1 MSAKKTKTKTPKG
14 SIRLVLSYMRP
25 YFPLILLALL
35 FSVIQ
40 IAATL
45 LAPVVIGK
53 AVDYIIGENNVDF
66 EKILHYSFILM
77 GLIALVMV
85 FQWLGSLCT
94 NKAAMN
100 TVRDL
105 RCAAFNKLNRV
116 PLSYIDNRSHGDMLS
131 RVVNDTDLIS
141 DGLIQGF
148 TQLFS
153 GIVTVAGTIV
163 FMLRLNLSVT
173 LVVVLITPV
182 SICVAYLIARATHNM
197 FKLQQT
203 KRGELSGLS
212 EEALSGVKEI
222 KAFGREKISEAEF
235 DGVNED
241 LRKVGV
247 KAMFYSA
254 LTNPGTRFVN
264 AIVYAAVAVVGALMV
279 IKSGNVGFTVGI
291 LSAFLAYANQYTKPF
306 NEITGVVTE
315 LQTASAAAGRVKEL
329 LDETEEPS
337 DDGLPALSYC
347 DGSIEIEH
355 VNFAYVPDRPLIQ
368 DLNLSVL
375 PGRRVAIVGPTGCG
389 KTTLINLLMR
399 FYDPQSGRI
408 LLSDTPVTEITR
420 NSLRGSYGM
429 VLQDSWI
436 FRGTVAENIAYG
448 KPNATR
454 EEIEDAA
461 KRAHI
466 HSFIQKLKN
475 GYDTV
480 IDDEGSSISQ
490 GEKQLLCI
498 ARIMLTQPPMLILDE
513 ATSNIDTR
521 TEHKIQ
527 SAFAAMMKG
536 RTSFVIAHRL
546 STIIDADVILVMRDG
561 NVIEQGTHAELIE
574 KGGFYSQLYNS
585 QFVWYDKG
593 VALNPHAY
601 A

>member
-1 MSAKKTKTKTPKG
+1 MKKQKNANSKG
-14 SIRLVLSYMRP
+14 SIKLVLKFMRP
-25 YFPLILLALL
+25 YYPLIALALL

-45 LAPVVIGK
+45 YAPVVIGD
-53 AVDYIIGENNVDF
+53 AVDYIIGAGNVNL
-66 EKILHYSFILM
+66 EQVMRRAYVLM
-77 GLIALVMV
+77 GLIAVVMV
-85 FQWLGSLCT
+85 FQWLASLCT

-116 PLSYIDNRSHGDMLS
+116 PLSVIDTRAHGDLLS

-153 GIVTVAGTIV
+153 GVVTVAGTIV
-163 FMLRLNLSVT
+163 FMVSLNVSVT

-197 FKLQQT
+197 FKTQQS
-203 KRGELSGLS
+203 KRGELSGLT
-212 EEALSGVKEI
+212 EEVLSGIKVV
-222 KAFGREKISEAEF
+222 KAFNREEIARKEF
-235 DGVNED
+235 DEVDEE
-241 LRKVGV
+241 LRKVGT

-279 IKSGNVGFTVGI
+279 IRSTGGAFTVGM
-291 LSAFLAYANQYTKPF
+291 LSCFLSYAHQYTKPF

-329 LDETEEPS
+329 LEEKEEPD
-337 DDGLPALSYC
+337 DDGLPTLEYC
-347 DGSIEIEH
+347 DGQIDIEH
-355 VNFAYVPDRPLIQ
+355 ADFAYVPSRPLIQ

-375 PGRRVAIVGPTGCG
+375 PGKRVAIVGPTGCG

-399 FYDPQSGRI
+399 FYDVQSGRI
-408 LLSDTPVTEITR
+408 LISNTPVTDIKR
-420 NSLRGSYGM
+420 SSLRGAYGM

-448 KPNATR
+448 KPDATR

-466 HSFIQKLKN
+466 HSFIEKLEN
-475 GYDTV
+475 GYDTI

-561 NVIEQGTHAELIE
+561 NVIEQGTHTELLG
-574 KGGFYSQLYNS
+574 KGGFYAELYNS
-585 QFVWYDKG
+585 QFV
-593 VALNPHAY
+593 
-601 A
+601 

>member
-1 MSAKKTKTKTPKG
+1 MRKQNKQRKKG
-14 SIRLVLSYMRP
+14 AIALVLRFMRP
-25 YFPLILLALL
+25 YYPLIVLALL
-35 FSVIQ
+35 CSVVQ

-53 AVDYIIGENNVDF
+53 AVDYIIGKGNVDLD
-66 EKILHYSFILM
+66 KVLRYAYVLM
-77 GLIALVMV
+77 ALIAIVML

-94 NKAAMN
+94 NKAAFH

-116 PLSYIDNRSHGDMLS
+116 PLSFIDNRSHGDLLS

-153 GIVTVAGTIV
+153 GVVTVAGTLGV
-163 FMLRLNLSVT
+163 MLWYCWQLA

-197 FKLQQT
+197 FKLQQK
-203 KRGELSGLS
+203 KRGELSGLA
-212 EEALSGVKEI
+212 EEDLSGAKAV
-222 KAFGREKISEAEF
+222 KAFGREHAAEAQF
-235 DGVNED
+235 DAVNED

-247 KAMFYSA
+247 KAMFYSS

-264 AIVYAAVAVVGALMV
+264 AIVYAAVAVAGALMV
-279 IKSGNVGFTVGI
+279 IRAGNVGFTVGL
-291 LSAFLAYANQYTKPF
+291 LSCFLSYANQYTKPF

-329 LDETEEPS
+329 LEEKEEPS
-337 DDGLPALSYC
+337 DDGLPALQYC
-347 DGSIEIEH
+347 DGSLEIEH
-355 VNFAYVPDRPLIQ
+355 LSFAYDPARPLIQ

-375 PGRRVAIVGPTGCG
+375 PGSRVAIVGPTGCG

-399 FYDPQSGRI
+399 FYDPQQGVIR
-408 LLSDTPVTEITR
+408 LSATPTTEITR
-420 NSLRGSYGM
+420 QSLRAAYGM

-436 FRGTVAENIAYG
+436 FRGTVAQNISYG
-448 KPNATR
+448 KEDATR

-466 HSFIQKLKN
+466 HSSILKLPQ

-480 IDDEGSSISQ
+480 IDDEGSSVSQ

-498 ARIMLTQPPMLILDE
+498 ARILLTQPPMLILDE

-521 TEHKIQ
+521 TEAKIQ

-546 STIIDADVILVMRDG
+546 STIIDADLILVMRDG
-561 NVIEQGTHAELIE
+561 NVIEQGTHSQLLAAN
-574 KGGFYSQLYNS
+574 GFYAQLYNS
-585 QFVWYDKG
+585 QFV
-593 VALNPHAY
+593 
-601 A
+601 

>member
-197 FKLQQT
+197 FKLQQA

-585 QFVWYDKG
+585 QFI
-593 VALNPHAY
+593 
-601 A
+601 

>member
-1 MSAKKTKTKTPKG
+1 MKKQRKQTPPAQKG
-14 SIRLVLSYMRP
+14 AIKLVLRTMRP
-25 YFPLILLALL
+25 YFPLIILALL
-35 FSVIQ
+35 CSVLQ

-45 LAPVVIGK
+45 LAPVIIGK
-53 AVDYIIGENNVDF
+53 AIDYIIGEGNVNF
-66 EKILHYSFILM
+66 PKVLEYAYILM
-77 GLIALVMV
+77 GLIAVV
-85 FQWLGSLCT
+85 TIFQWLGALCT

-116 PLSYIDNRSHGDMLS
+116 PLSYVDNHSHGDLLS

-148 TQLFS
+148 SHLFN
-153 GIVTVAGTIV
+153 GIVTIVGTIV
-163 FMLRLNLSVT
+163 FMCLLNLTVT

-182 SICVAYLIARATHNM
+182 SIIVAYCIARATHNM

-212 EEALSGVKEI
+212 EEVLSGMKVI
-222 KAFGREKISEAEF
+222 KAFGREEVAEREF
-235 DGVNED
+235 DEVNED

-264 AIVYAAVAVVGALMV
+264 SIVYASVAVVGALMA
-279 IKSGNVGFTVGI
+279 IKCGNDPAVFSAGL
-291 LSAFLAYANQYTKPF
+291 LSSFLAYANQYTKPF

-329 LDETEEPS
+329 LDAEEEPS
-337 DDGLPALSYC
+337 DAHLPALEHC
-347 DGSIEIEH
+347 DGSLQIEH
-355 VNFAYVPDRPLIQ
+355 LDFAYDPARPLIQ
-368 DLNLSVL
+368 DLNLSVQ
-375 PGRRVAIVGPTGCG
+375 PGKRVAIVGPTGCG

-399 FYDPQSGRI
+399 FYDPQAGEIKLSG
-408 LLSDTPVTEITR
+408 TPITEITR
-420 NSLRGSYGM
+420 QSLRSSYGM

-436 FRGTVAENIAYG
+436 FYGTVAENIAYG
-448 KPNATR
+448 KPDATR
-454 EEIEDAA
+454 DEIIDAA

-466 HSFIQKLKN
+466 HSFVEKLKD

-498 ARIMLTQPPMLILDE
+498 ARILLTQPPMLILDE

-521 TEHKIQ
+521 TEAKIQ

-546 STIIDADVILVMRDG
+546 STIVDADLILVMRDG
-561 NVIEQGTHAELIE
+561 NVIEQGTHTQLLER
-574 KGGFYSQLYNS
+574 GGFYAELYNS
-585 QFVWYDKG
+585 QFS
-593 VALNPHAY
+593 
-601 A
+601 

>member
-163 FMLRLNLSVT
+163 FMLKLNLSVT

-264 AIVYAAVAVVGALMV
+264 AIVYSAVAVVGALMV

-408 LLSDTPVTEITR
+408 LLSNTPVTDITR
-420 NSLRGSYGM
+420 DSLRGSYGM

-475 GYDTV
+475 GYNTV

-585 QFVWYDKG
+585 QFV
-593 VALNPHAY
+593 
-601 A
+601 

>member
-1 MSAKKTKTKTPKG
+1 MKKQKNANSKG
-14 SIRLVLSYMRP
+14 SIKLVLKFMRP
-25 YFPLILLALL
+25 YYPLIALALL

-45 LAPVVIGK
+45 YAPVVIGD
-53 AVDYIIGENNVDF
+53 AVDYIIGAGNVNL
-66 EKILHYSFILM
+66 EQVMRRAYVLM
-77 GLIALVMV
+77 GLIAVVMV
-85 FQWLGSLCT
+85 FQWLASLCT

-116 PLSYIDNRSHGDMLS
+116 PLSVIDTRAHGDLLS

-153 GIVTVAGTIV
+153 GVVTVAGTIV
-163 FMLRLNLSVT
+163 FMVSLNVSVT

-197 FKLQQT
+197 FKTQQS
-203 KRGELSGLS
+203 KRGELSGLT
-212 EEALSGVKEI
+212 EEVLSGIKVV
-222 KAFGREKISEAEF
+222 KAFNREEIAQKEF
-235 DGVNED
+235 DEVDEE
-241 LRKVGV
+241 LRKVGT

-279 IKSGNVGFTVGI
+279 IRSTGGAFTVGM
-291 LSAFLAYANQYTKPF
+291 LSCFLSYAHQYTKPF

-329 LDETEEPS
+329 LEEKEEPD
-337 DDGLPALSYC
+337 DDGLPTLEYC
-347 DGSIEIEH
+347 DGQIDIEH
-355 VNFAYVPDRPLIQ
+355 ADFAYVPSRPLIQ

-375 PGRRVAIVGPTGCG
+375 PGKRVAIVGPTGCG

-399 FYDPQSGRI
+399 FYDVQSGRI
-408 LLSDTPVTEITR
+408 LISNTPVTDIKR
-420 NSLRGSYGM
+420 SSLRGAYGM

-448 KPNATR
+448 KPDATR

-466 HSFIQKLKN
+466 HSFIEKLEN
-475 GYDTV
+475 GYDTI

-521 TEHKIQ
+521 TEQKIQ

-546 STIIDADVILVMRDG
+546 STIADADLILVMRDG
-561 NVIEQGTHAELIE
+561 NVIEQGTHTELLG
-574 KGGFYSQLYNS
+574 KDGFYAELYNS
-585 QFVWYDKG
+585 QFV
-593 VALNPHAY
+593 
-601 A
+601 

>member
-77 GLIALVMV
+77 GLIALVMI

-235 DGVNED
+235 NGVNED

-347 DGSIEIEH
+347 DGSLEIEH

-585 QFVWYDKG
+585 QFI
-593 VALNPHAY
+593 
-601 A
+601 

>member
-131 RVVNDTDLIS
+131 RVVNDTDLIA

-163 FMLRLNLSVT
+163 FMLKLNLSVT

-235 DGVNED
+235 NGVNED

-347 DGSIEIEH
+347 DGSLEIEH

-585 QFVWYDKG
+585 QFI
-593 VALNPHAY
+593 
-601 A
+601 

>member
-1 MSAKKTKTKTPKG
+1 MKKQKNANSKG
-14 SIRLVLSYMRP
+14 SIKLVLKFMRP
-25 YFPLILLALL
+25 YYPLIALALL

-45 LAPVVIGK
+45 YAPVVIGD
-53 AVDYIIGENNVDF
+53 AVDYIIGAGNVNL
-66 EKILHYSFILM
+66 EQVMRRAYVLM
-77 GLIALVMV
+77 GLIAVVMV
-85 FQWLGSLCT
+85 FQWLASLCT

-116 PLSYIDNRSHGDMLS
+116 PLSVIDTRAHGDLLS

-153 GIVTVAGTIV
+153 GVVTVAGTIV
-163 FMLRLNLSVT
+163 FMVSLNVSVT

-197 FKLQQT
+197 FKTQQS
-203 KRGELSGLS
+203 KRGELSGLT
-212 EEALSGVKEI
+212 EEVLSGIKVV
-222 KAFGREKISEAEF
+222 KAFNREEIARKEF
-235 DGVNED
+235 DEVDEE
-241 LRKVGV
+241 LRKVGT

-279 IKSGNVGFTVGI
+279 IRSTGGAFTVGM
-291 LSAFLAYANQYTKPF
+291 LSCFLSYAHQYTKPF

-329 LDETEEPS
+329 LEEKEEPD
-337 DDGLPALSYC
+337 DDGLPTLEYC
-347 DGSIEIEH
+347 DGQIDIEH
-355 VNFAYVPDRPLIQ
+355 ADFAYVPSRPLIQ
-368 DLNLSVL
+368 DINLSVL
-375 PGRRVAIVGPTGCG
+375 PGKRVAIVGPTGCG

-399 FYDPQSGRI
+399 FYDVQSGRI
-408 LLSDTPVTEITR
+408 LISNTPVTDIKR
-420 NSLRGSYGM
+420 SSLRGAYGM

-448 KPNATR
+448 KPDATR

-466 HSFIQKLKN
+466 HSFIEKLEN
-475 GYDTV
+475 GYDTI

-521 TEHKIQ
+521 TEQKIQ

-546 STIIDADVILVMRDG
+546 STIADADLILVMRDG
-561 NVIEQGTHAELIE
+561 NVIEQGTHTELLG
-574 KGGFYSQLYNS
+574 KGGFYAELYNS
-585 QFVWYDKG
+585 QFV
-593 VALNPHAY
+593 
-601 A
+601 

>member
-1 MSAKKTKTKTPKG
+1 MKNSKSEKPAVQKG
-14 SIRLVLSYMRP
+14 AIRLVMRYMHR
-25 YFPLILLALL
+25 YMPLIVVALI
-35 FSVIQ
+35 FSAVQ
-40 IAATL
+40 ITATL
-45 LAPVVIGK
+45 FAPVVVGK
-53 AVDYIIGENNVDF
+53 AIDYILGENNVNF
-66 EKILHYSFILM
+66 EKIMFYAFILM
-77 GLIALVMV
+77 GLIAAVMI
-85 FQWLGSLCT
+85 FQWLASLCT

-116 PLSYIDNRSHGDMLS
+116 PLSYVDTKSHGDLLS

-148 TQLFS
+148 TQLFT
-153 GIVTVAGTIV
+153 GVVTIIGTII
-163 FMLRLNLSVT
+163 FMIQRNVTVT

-182 SICVAYLIARATHNM
+182 SICVAYFIARATHNM
-197 FKLQQT
+197 FRRQQT
-203 KRGELSGLS
+203 MRGTLSGLS
-212 EEALSGVKEI
+212 EEALSGVKVI
-222 KAFGREKISEAEF
+222 KAFNREKQAEKEF
-235 DGVNED
+235 DEVNEE
-241 LRKVGV
+241 LRKVGI

-264 AIVYAAVAVVGALMV
+264 GIVYAAVAVVGALMV
-279 IKSGNVGFTVGI
+279 IDGGDSAFTVGM
-291 LSAFLAYANQYTKPF
+291 LSCFLSYANQYTKPF

-329 LDETEEPS
+329 LEEKEEPC
-337 DDGLPALSYC
+337 DDGLPDLTYC
-347 DGSIEIEH
+347 DGSLEIEQ
-355 VNFAYVPDRPLIQ
+355 VDFAYDPSRPLIR

-375 PGRRVAIVGPTGCG
+375 PGKRVAIVGPTGCG

-399 FYDPQSGRI
+399 FYDPQNGRI
-408 LLSDTPVTEITR
+408 LLSNTPVTEITR
-420 NSLRGSYGM
+420 ASLRGAYGM
-429 VLQDSWI
+429 VLQESWI

-448 KPNATR
+448 KPDASR
-454 EEIEDAA
+454 EEIIDAA

-466 HSFIQKLKN
+466 HSFIEKLEN

-521 TEHKIQ
+521 TEQKIQ

-546 STIIDADVILVMRDG
+546 STIVDADMILVMRDG
-561 NVIEQGTHAELIE
+561 NVIEQGTHAELL
-574 KGGFYSQLYNS
+574 KRGGFYSELYNS
-585 QFVWYDKG
+585 QFS
-593 VALNPHAY
+593 
-601 A
+601 

>member
-1 MSAKKTKTKTPKG
+1 MKKQKNANSKG
-14 SIRLVLSYMRP
+14 SIKLVLKFMRP
-25 YFPLILLALL
+25 YYPLIALALL

-45 LAPVVIGK
+45 YAPVVIGD
-53 AVDYIIGENNVDF
+53 AVDYIIGAGNVNL
-66 EKILHYSFILM
+66 EQVMRRAYVLM
-77 GLIALVMV
+77 GLIAAVMV
-85 FQWLGSLCT
+85 FQWLASLCT

-116 PLSYIDNRSHGDMLS
+116 PLSVIDTHAHGDLLS

-163 FMLRLNLSVT
+163 FMVSLNVSVT

-197 FKLQQT
+197 FKTQQS
-203 KRGELSGLS
+203 KRGELSGLT
-212 EEALSGVKEI
+212 EEVLSGIKVV
-222 KAFGREKISEAEF
+222 KAFNREEIAQKEF
-235 DGVNED
+235 DEVDEE
-241 LRKVGV
+241 LRKVGT

-279 IKSGNVGFTVGI
+279 IRSPGGAFTVGM
-291 LSAFLAYANQYTKPF
+291 LSCFLSYAHQYTKPF

-329 LDETEEPS
+329 LEEKEEP
-337 DDGLPALSYC
+337 DDNGLPALEYC
-347 DGSIEIEH
+347 DGQIDIEH
-355 VNFAYVPDRPLIQ
+355 ADFAYVPSRPLIQ

-375 PGRRVAIVGPTGCG
+375 PGKRVAIVGPTGCG

-399 FYDPQSGRI
+399 FYDVQSGRI
-408 LLSDTPVTEITR
+408 LISNTPVTDITR
-420 NSLRGSYGM
+420 SSLRGAYGM

-448 KPNATR
+448 KPDATR

-466 HSFIQKLKN
+466 HSFIEKLKD
-475 GYDTV
+475 GYDTI

-521 TEHKIQ
+521 TEQKIQ

-546 STIIDADVILVMRDG
+546 STIADADLILVMRDG
-561 NVIEQGTHAELIE
+561 NVIEQGTHTELLG
-574 KGGFYSQLYNS
+574 KGGFYAELYNS
-585 QFVWYDKG
+585 QFV
-593 VALNPHAY
+593 
-601 A
+601 

>member
-475 GYDTV
+475 GYNTV

-585 QFVWYDKG
+585 QFV
-593 VALNPHAY
+593 
-601 A
+601 

>member
-163 FMLRLNLSVT
+163 FMLKLNLSVT

-546 STIIDADVILVMRDG
+546 STIIDADLILVMRDG

-585 QFVWYDKG
+585 QFV
-593 VALNPHAY
+593 
-601 A
+601 

>member
-1 MSAKKTKTKTPKG
+1 MKKQKNANSKG
-14 SIRLVLSYMRP
+14 SIKLVLKFMRP
-25 YFPLILLALL
+25 YYPLIALALL

-45 LAPVVIGK
+45 YAPVVIGD
-53 AVDYIIGENNVDF
+53 AVDYIIGAGNVNL
-66 EKILHYSFILM
+66 EQVMRRAYVLM
-77 GLIALVMV
+77 GLIAVVMV
-85 FQWLGSLCT
+85 FQWLASLCT

-116 PLSYIDNRSHGDMLS
+116 PLSVIDTRAHGDLLS

-153 GIVTVAGTIV
+153 GVVTVAGTIV
-163 FMLRLNLSVT
+163 FMVSLNVSVT

-197 FKLQQT
+197 FKTQQS
-203 KRGELSGLS
+203 KRGELSGLT
-212 EEALSGVKEI
+212 EEVLSGIKVV
-222 KAFGREKISEAEF
+222 KAFNREEIAQKEF
-235 DGVNED
+235 DEVDEE
-241 LRKVGV
+241 LRKVGT

-279 IKSGNVGFTVGI
+279 IRSTGGAFTVGM
-291 LSAFLAYANQYTKPF
+291 LSCFLSYAHQYTKPF

-329 LDETEEPS
+329 LEEKEEPD
-337 DDGLPALSYC
+337 DDGLPTLEYC
-347 DGSIEIEH
+347 DGQIDIEH
-355 VNFAYVPDRPLIQ
+355 ADFAYVPSRPLIQ

-375 PGRRVAIVGPTGCG
+375 PGKRVAIVGPTGCG

-399 FYDPQSGRI
+399 FYDVQSGRI
-408 LLSDTPVTEITR
+408 LISNTPVTDIKR
-420 NSLRGSYGM
+420 SSLRGAYGM

-448 KPNATR
+448 KPDATR

-466 HSFIQKLKN
+466 HSFIEKLEN
-475 GYDTV
+475 GYDTI

-585 QFVWYDKG
+585 QFV
-593 VALNPHAY
+593 
-601 A
+601 

>member
-513 ATSNIDTR
+513 ATSNTDTR

-585 QFVWYDKG
+585 QFV
-593 VALNPHAY
+593 
-601 A
+601 

>member
-116 PLSYIDNRSHGDMLS
+116 PISYIDNRSHGDMLS

-585 QFVWYDKG
+585 QFI
-593 VALNPHAY
+593 
-601 A
+601 

>member
-1 MSAKKTKTKTPKG
+1 MSAKKTKTPKG

-585 QFVWYDKG
+585 QFV
-593 VALNPHAY
+593 
-601 A
+601 

>member
-1 MSAKKTKTKTPKG
+1 MKKQKNANSKG
-14 SIRLVLSYMRP
+14 SIKLVLKFMRP
-25 YFPLILLALL
+25 YYPLIALALL

-45 LAPVVIGK
+45 YAPVVIGD
-53 AVDYIIGENNVDF
+53 AVDYIIGAGNVNL
-66 EKILHYSFILM
+66 EQVMRRAYVLM
-77 GLIALVMV
+77 GLIAVVMV
-85 FQWLGSLCT
+85 FQWLASLCT

-116 PLSYIDNRSHGDMLS
+116 PLSVIDTRAHGDLLS

-163 FMLRLNLSVT
+163 FMVSLNVSVT

-197 FKLQQT
+197 FKTQQS
-203 KRGELSGLS
+203 KRGELSGLT
-212 EEALSGVKEI
+212 EEVLSGIKVV
-222 KAFGREKISEAEF
+222 KAFNREEIARKEF
-235 DGVNED
+235 DEVDEE
-241 LRKVGV
+241 LRKVGT

-279 IKSGNVGFTVGI
+279 IRSTGGAFTVGM
-291 LSAFLAYANQYTKPF
+291 LSCFLSYAHQYTKPF

-329 LDETEEPS
+329 LEEKEEPD
-337 DDGLPALSYC
+337 DDGLPTLEYC
-347 DGSIEIEH
+347 DGQIDIE
-355 VNFAYVPDRPLIQ
+355 NADFAYVPSRPLIQ

-375 PGRRVAIVGPTGCG
+375 PGKRVAIVGPTGCG

-399 FYDPQSGRI
+399 FYDVQSGRI
-408 LLSDTPVTEITR
+408 LISNTPVTDITR
-420 NSLRGSYGM
+420 SSLRGAYGM

-448 KPNATR
+448 KPDATR

-466 HSFIQKLKN
+466 HSFIEKLEN
-475 GYDTV
+475 GYDTI

-521 TEHKIQ
+521 TEQKIQ

-546 STIIDADVILVMRDG
+546 STIADADLILVMRDG
-561 NVIEQGTHAELIE
+561 NVIEQGTHTELLG
-574 KGGFYSQLYNS
+574 KDGFYAELYNS
-585 QFVWYDKG
+585 QFV
-593 VALNPHAY
+593 
-601 A
+601 

>member
-1 MSAKKTKTKTPKG
+1 MSVKKTKTKTPKG

-163 FMLRLNLSVT
+163 FMLRLNISVT

-197 FKLQQT
+197 FKLQQS

-408 LLSDTPVTEITR
+408 LLSNTPVTEITR

-585 QFVWYDKG
+585 QFI
-593 VALNPHAY
+593 
-601 A
+601 

>member
-1 MSAKKTKTKTPKG
+1 MKNSKSEKPAVQKG
-14 SIRLVLSYMRP
+14 AIRLVMRYMHR
-25 YFPLILLALL
+25 YMPLIVVALI
-35 FSVIQ
+35 FSAVQ
-40 IAATL
+40 ITATL
-45 LAPVVIGK
+45 FAPVVVGK
-53 AVDYIIGENNVDF
+53 AIDYILGENNVNF
-66 EKILHYSFILM
+66 EKIMFYAFILM
-77 GLIALVMV
+77 GLIAAVMI
-85 FQWLGSLCT
+85 FQWLASLCT

-116 PLSYIDNRSHGDMLS
+116 PLSYVDTKSHGDLLS

-148 TQLFS
+148 TQLFT
-153 GIVTVAGTIV
+153 GVVTIIGTII
-163 FMLRLNLSVT
+163 FMIQRNVTVT

-182 SICVAYLIARATHNM
+182 SICVAYFIARATHNM
-197 FKLQQT
+197 FRRQQT
-203 KRGELSGLS
+203 MRGTLSGLS
-212 EEALSGVKEI
+212 EEALSGVKVI
-222 KAFGREKISEAEF
+222 KAFNREKQAEKEF
-235 DGVNED
+235 DEVNEE
-241 LRKVGV
+241 LRKVGI

-264 AIVYAAVAVVGALMV
+264 GIVYAAVAVVGALMV
-279 IKSGNVGFTVGI
+279 IDGGDSAFTVGM
-291 LSAFLAYANQYTKPF
+291 LSCFLSYANQYTKPF

-329 LDETEEPS
+329 LEEKEEPC
-337 DDGLPALSYC
+337 DDGLPDLTYC
-347 DGSIEIEH
+347 DGSLEIEQ
-355 VNFAYVPDRPLIQ
+355 VDFAYDPSRPLIR

-375 PGRRVAIVGPTGCG
+375 PGKRVAIVGPTGCG

-399 FYDPQSGRI
+399 FYDPQNGRI
-408 LLSDTPVTEITR
+408 LLSNTPVTEITR
-420 NSLRGSYGM
+420 ASLRGAYGM
-429 VLQDSWI
+429 VLQESWI

-448 KPNATR
+448 KPDASR
-454 EEIEDAA
+454 EEIIDAA

-466 HSFIQKLKN
+466 HSFIEKLEN

-521 TEHKIQ
+521 TEQKIQ

-546 STIIDADVILVMRDG
+546 STIIDADMILVMRDG
-561 NVIEQGTHAELIE
+561 NVIEQGTHAELL
-574 KGGFYSQLYNS
+574 KRGGFYSELYNS
-585 QFVWYDKG
+585 QFS
-593 VALNPHAY
+593 
-601 A
+601 

>member
-163 FMLRLNLSVT
+163 FMLKLNLSVT

-197 FKLQQT
+197 FKLQQA

-585 QFVWYDKG
+585 QFV
-593 VALNPHAY
+593 
-601 A
+601 

>member
-1 MSAKKTKTKTPKG
+1 MKKQKNANSKG
-14 SIRLVLSYMRP
+14 SIKLVLKFMRP
-25 YFPLILLALL
+25 YYPLIALALL

-45 LAPVVIGK
+45 YAPVVIGD
-53 AVDYIIGENNVDF
+53 AVDYIIGAGNVNL
-66 EKILHYSFILM
+66 EQVMRRAYVLM
-77 GLIALVMV
+77 GLIAAVMV
-85 FQWLGSLCT
+85 FQWLASLCT

-116 PLSYIDNRSHGDMLS
+116 PLSVIDTRAHGDLLS

-153 GIVTVAGTIV
+153 GVVTVAGTII
-163 FMLRLNLSVT
+163 FMVSLNVSVT

-197 FKLQQT
+197 FKTQQS
-203 KRGELSGLS
+203 KRGELSGLT
-212 EEALSGVKEI
+212 EEVLSGIKVV
-222 KAFGREKISEAEF
+222 KAFNREEIAQKEF
-235 DGVNED
+235 DEVDEE
-241 LRKVGV
+241 LRKVGT

-279 IKSGNVGFTVGI
+279 IRSTGGAFTVGM
-291 LSAFLAYANQYTKPF
+291 LSCFLSYAHQYTKPF

-329 LDETEEPS
+329 LEEKEEPD
-337 DDGLPALSYC
+337 DDGLPTLEYC
-347 DGSIEIEH
+347 DGQIDIEH
-355 VNFAYVPDRPLIQ
+355 ADFAYVPSRPLIQ

-375 PGRRVAIVGPTGCG
+375 PGKRVAIVGPTGCG

-399 FYDPQSGRI
+399 FYDVQSGRI
-408 LLSDTPVTEITR
+408 LISNTPVTDIKR
-420 NSLRGSYGM
+420 SSLRGAYGM

-448 KPNATR
+448 KPDATR

-466 HSFIQKLKN
+466 HSFIEKLEN
-475 GYDTV
+475 GYDTI

-521 TEHKIQ
+521 TEQKIQ

-546 STIIDADVILVMRDG
+546 STIADADLILVMRDG
-561 NVIEQGTHAELIE
+561 NVIEQGTHTELLG
-574 KGGFYSQLYNS
+574 KDGFYAELYNS
-585 QFVWYDKG
+585 QFV
-593 VALNPHAY
+593 
-601 A
+601 

>member
-163 FMLRLNLSVT
+163 FMLKLNLSVT

-347 DGSIEIEH
+347 DGSLEIEH

-585 QFVWYDKG
+585 QFV
-593 VALNPHAY
+593 
-601 A
+601 

>member
-1 MSAKKTKTKTPKG
+1 MSAKKTKTPKG

-163 FMLRLNLSVT
+163 FMLKLNLSVT

-585 QFVWYDKG
+585 QFV
-593 VALNPHAY
+593 
-601 A
+601 

>member
-420 NSLRGSYGM
+420 NSLRGSCGM
-429 VLQDSWI
+429 VLPDSWI
-436 FRGTVAENIAYG
+436 FRGPDAENISYG
-448 KPNATR
+448 TPNATR

-585 QFVWYDKG
+585 QFV
-593 VALNPHAY
+593 
-601 A
+601 

>member
-1 MSAKKTKTKTPKG
+1 MKRNKNNKQKG
-14 SIRLVLSYMRP
+14 SIRFVLKFMRP
-25 YFPLILLALL
+25 YYPLILLALI
-35 FSVIQ
+35 FSAIQ

-45 LAPVVIGK
+45 FAPVIIGY
-53 AVDYIIGENNVDF
+53 AVDYIIEANNVNF
-66 EKILHYSFILM
+66 EKVIYYACILM
-77 GLIALVMV
+77 ILIAVVMV
-85 FQWLGSLCT
+85 FQWLASLCT

-116 PLSYIDNRSHGDMLS
+116 PLGFIDNRSHGDLLS

-148 TQLFS
+148 TQLFT
-153 GIVTVAGTIV
+153 GVVTVIGTII
-163 FMLRLNLSVT
+163 FMLNINLSVT

-182 SICVAYLIARATHNM
+182 SICVAYFIARATHNM
-197 FKLQQT
+197 FSLQQT

-212 EEALSGVKEI
+212 EEMLSGVKEV
-222 KAFGREKISEAEF
+222 KAFCREKITEKQFDETNEA
-235 DGVNED
+235 

-247 KAMFYSA
+247 KAMFYSS

-279 IKSGNVGFTVGI
+279 IRSHNVGFTVGM
-291 LSAFLAYANQYTKPF
+291 LSCFLSYANQYTKPF
-306 NEITGVVTE
+306 NEITGVITE

-329 LDETEEPS
+329 LGESEEPS
-337 DDGLPALSYC
+337 DSGLPALSYC
-347 DGSIEIEH
+347 DGSLEIEH
-355 VNFAYVPDRPLIQ
+355 VDFAYNPDRPLIK
-368 DLNLSVL
+368 DLNLSVM
-375 PGRRVAIVGPTGCG
+375 PGTRIAIVGPTGCG

-408 LLSDTPVTEITR
+408 VMSNTPVTEITR
-420 NSLRGSYGM
+420 SSLRGAYGM

-436 FRGTVAENIAYG
+436 FKGTVAENIAYG
-448 KPNATR
+448 KPDATK

-461 KRAHI
+461 RRAHI
-466 HSFIQKLKN
+466 HSFIEKLPE
-475 GYDTV
+475 GYNTV
-480 IDDEGSSISQ
+480 IDDEGGTISQ

-521 TEHKIQ
+521 TEQKIQ

-546 STIIDADVILVMRDG
+546 STIADADLILVMRDG
-561 NVIEQGTHAELIE
+561 NVIEQGTHTELLD
-574 KGGFYSQLYNS
+574 KNGFYAELYNS
-585 QFVWYDKG
+585 QFV
-593 VALNPHAY
+593 
-601 A
+601 

>member
-1 MSAKKTKTKTPKG
+1 MKKQKNANSKG
-14 SIRLVLSYMRP
+14 SIKLVLKFMRP
-25 YFPLILLALL
+25 YYPLIALALL

-45 LAPVVIGK
+45 YAPVVIGD
-53 AVDYIIGENNVDF
+53 AVDYIIGAGNVNL
-66 EKILHYSFILM
+66 EQVMRRAYVLM
-77 GLIALVMV
+77 GLIAVVMV
-85 FQWLGSLCT
+85 FQWLASLCT

-116 PLSYIDNRSHGDMLS
+116 PLSVIDTRAHGDLLS

-153 GIVTVAGTIV
+153 GVVTVAGTIV
-163 FMLRLNLSVT
+163 FMVSLNVSVT

-197 FKLQQT
+197 FKTQQS
-203 KRGELSGLS
+203 KRGELSGLT
-212 EEALSGVKEI
+212 EEVLSGIKVV
-222 KAFGREKISEAEF
+222 KAFNREEIARKEF
-235 DGVNED
+235 DEVDEE
-241 LRKVGV
+241 LRKVGT

-279 IKSGNVGFTVGI
+279 IRSTGGAFTVGM
-291 LSAFLAYANQYTKPF
+291 LSCFLSYAHQYTKPF

-329 LDETEEPS
+329 LEEKEEPD
-337 DDGLPALSYC
+337 DDGLPTLEYC
-347 DGSIEIEH
+347 DGQIDIEH
-355 VNFAYVPDRPLIQ
+355 ADFAYVPSRPLIQ

-375 PGRRVAIVGPTGCG
+375 PGKRVAIVGPTGCG

-399 FYDPQSGRI
+399 FYDVQSGRI
-408 LLSDTPVTEITR
+408 LISNTPVTDIKR
-420 NSLRGSYGM
+420 SSLRGAYGM

-436 FRGTVAENIAYG
+436 FRGTGAENIAYG
-448 KPNATR
+448 KPDATR

-466 HSFIQKLKN
+466 HSFIEKLEN
-475 GYDTV
+475 GYDTI

-521 TEHKIQ
+521 TEQKIQ

-546 STIIDADVILVMRDG
+546 STIADADLILVMRDG
-561 NVIEQGTHAELIE
+561 NVIEQGTHTELLG
-574 KGGFYSQLYNS
+574 KGGFYAELYNS
-585 QFVWYDKG
+585 QFV
-593 VALNPHAY
+593 
-601 A
+601 

>member
-173 LVVVLITPV
+173 LVVVFITPV

-585 QFVWYDKG
+585 QFV
-593 VALNPHAY
+593 
-601 A
+601 

>member
-1 MSAKKTKTKTPKG
+1 MKNSKSEKPAVQKG
-14 SIRLVLSYMRP
+14 AIRLVMRYMHR
-25 YFPLILLALL
+25 YMPLIVVALI
-35 FSVIQ
+35 FSAVQ
-40 IAATL
+40 ITATL
-45 LAPVVIGK
+45 FAPVVVGK
-53 AVDYIIGENNVDF
+53 AIDYILGENNVNF
-66 EKILHYSFILM
+66 EKIMFYAFILM
-77 GLIALVMV
+77 GLIAAVMI
-85 FQWLGSLCT
+85 FQWLASLCT

-116 PLSYIDNRSHGDMLS
+116 PLSYVDTKSHGDLLS

-148 TQLFS
+148 TQLFT
-153 GIVTVAGTIV
+153 GVVTIIGTII
-163 FMLRLNLSVT
+163 FMIQRNVTVT

-182 SICVAYLIARATHNM
+182 SICVAYFIARATHNM
-197 FKLQQT
+197 FRRQQT
-203 KRGELSGLS
+203 MRGTLSGLS
-212 EEALSGVKEI
+212 EEALSGVKVI
-222 KAFGREKISEAEF
+222 KAFNREKQAEKEF
-235 DGVNED
+235 DEVNEE
-241 LRKVGV
+241 LRKVGI

-264 AIVYAAVAVVGALMV
+264 GIVYAAVAVVGALMV
-279 IKSGNVGFTVGI
+279 IDGGDSAFTVGM
-291 LSAFLAYANQYTKPF
+291 LSCFLSYANQYTKPF

-329 LDETEEPS
+329 LEEKEEPC
-337 DDGLPALSYC
+337 DDGLPDLTYC
-347 DGSIEIEH
+347 DGSLEIEQ
-355 VNFAYVPDRPLIQ
+355 VDFAYDPSRPLIR

-375 PGRRVAIVGPTGCG
+375 PGKRVAIVGPTGCG

-399 FYDPQSGRI
+399 FYDPQNGRI
-408 LLSDTPVTEITR
+408 LLSNTPVTEITR
-420 NSLRGSYGM
+420 ASLRSAYGM
-429 VLQDSWI
+429 VLQESWI

-448 KPNATR
+448 KPDASR
-454 EEIEDAA
+454 EEIIDAA

-466 HSFIQKLKN
+466 HSFIEKLEN

-521 TEHKIQ
+521 TEQKIQ

-546 STIIDADVILVMRDG
+546 STIVDADMILVMRDG
-561 NVIEQGTHAELIE
+561 NVIEQGTHAELL
-574 KGGFYSQLYNS
+574 KRGGFYSELYNS
-585 QFVWYDKG
+585 QFS
-593 VALNPHAY
+593 
-601 A
+601 

>member
-1 MSAKKTKTKTPKG
+1 MKKQKNANSKG
-14 SIRLVLSYMRP
+14 SIKLVLKFMRP
-25 YFPLILLALL
+25 YYPLIALALL

-45 LAPVVIGK
+45 YAPVVIGD
-53 AVDYIIGENNVDF
+53 AVDYIIGAGNVNL
-66 EKILHYSFILM
+66 EQVMRRAYVLM
-77 GLIALVMV
+77 GLIAVVMV
-85 FQWLGSLCT
+85 FQWLASLCT

-116 PLSYIDNRSHGDMLS
+116 PLSVIDTRAHGDLLS

-153 GIVTVAGTIV
+153 GVVTVAGTIV
-163 FMLRLNLSVT
+163 FMVSLNVSVT

-197 FKLQQT
+197 FKTQQS
-203 KRGELSGLS
+203 KRGELSGLT
-212 EEALSGVKEI
+212 EEVLSGIKVV
-222 KAFGREKISEAEF
+222 KAFNREEIAQKEF
-235 DGVNED
+235 DEVDEE
-241 LRKVGV
+241 LRKVGT

-279 IKSGNVGFTVGI
+279 IRSTGGAFTVGM
-291 LSAFLAYANQYTKPF
+291 LSCFLSYAHQYTKPF

-329 LDETEEPS
+329 LEEKEEPD
-337 DDGLPALSYC
+337 DDGLPTLEYC
-347 DGSIEIEH
+347 DGQIDIEH
-355 VNFAYVPDRPLIQ
+355 ADFAYVPSRPLIQ
-368 DLNLSVL
+368 DINLSVL
-375 PGRRVAIVGPTGCG
+375 PGKRVAIVGPTGCG

-399 FYDPQSGRI
+399 FYDVQSGRI
-408 LLSDTPVTEITR
+408 LISNTPVTDIKR
-420 NSLRGSYGM
+420 SSLRGAYGM

-448 KPNATR
+448 KPDATR

-466 HSFIQKLKN
+466 HSFIEKLEN
-475 GYDTV
+475 GYDTI

-521 TEHKIQ
+521 TEQKIQ

-546 STIIDADVILVMRDG
+546 STIADADLILVMRDG
-561 NVIEQGTHAELIE
+561 NVIEQGTHTELLG
-574 KGGFYSQLYNS
+574 KGGFYAELYNS
-585 QFVWYDKG
+585 QFV
-593 VALNPHAY
+593 
-601 A
+601 

>member
-1 MSAKKTKTKTPKG
+1 MKKQKNANSKG
-14 SIRLVLSYMRP
+14 SIKLVLKFMRP
-25 YFPLILLALL
+25 YYPLIALALL

-45 LAPVVIGK
+45 YAPVVIGD
-53 AVDYIIGENNVDF
+53 AVDYIIGAGNVNL
-66 EKILHYSFILM
+66 EQVMRRAYVLM
-77 GLIALVMV
+77 GLIAAVMV
-85 FQWLGSLCT
+85 FQWLASLCT

-116 PLSYIDNRSHGDMLS
+116 PLSVIDTRAHGDLLS

-153 GIVTVAGTIV
+153 GVVTVAGTIV
-163 FMLRLNLSVT
+163 FMVSLNVSVT

-197 FKLQQT
+197 FKTQQS
-203 KRGELSGLS
+203 KRGELSGLT
-212 EEALSGVKEI
+212 EEVLSGIKVV
-222 KAFGREKISEAEF
+222 KAFNREEIAQKEF
-235 DGVNED
+235 DEVDEE
-241 LRKVGV
+241 LRKVGT

-279 IKSGNVGFTVGI
+279 IRSTGGAFTVGM
-291 LSAFLAYANQYTKPF
+291 LSCFLSYAHQYTKPF

-329 LDETEEPS
+329 LEEKEEPD
-337 DDGLPALSYC
+337 DDGLPTLEYC
-347 DGSIEIEH
+347 DGQIDIEH
-355 VNFAYVPDRPLIQ
+355 ADFAYVPSRPLIQ

-375 PGRRVAIVGPTGCG
+375 PGKRVAIVGPTGCG

-399 FYDPQSGRI
+399 FYDVQSGRI
-408 LLSDTPVTEITR
+408 LISNTPVTDITR
-420 NSLRGSYGM
+420 SSLRGAYGM

-448 KPNATR
+448 KPDATR
-454 EEIEDAA
+454 EEIENAA

-466 HSFIQKLKN
+466 HSFIEKLEN
-475 GYDTV
+475 GYDTI

-521 TEHKIQ
+521 TEQKIQ

-546 STIIDADVILVMRDG
+546 STIADADLILVMRDG
-561 NVIEQGTHAELIE
+561 NVIEQGTHTELLG
-574 KGGFYSQLYNS
+574 KGGFYAELYNS
-585 QFVWYDKG
+585 QFV
-593 VALNPHAY
+593 
-601 A
+601 

>member
-25 YFPLILLALL
+25 YFPLILLALI

-53 AVDYIIGENNVDF
+53 AVDYMIGENNVDF
-66 EKILHYSFILM
+66 EKILRYSFILM

-163 FMLRLNLSVT
+163 FMLRLNISVT

-197 FKLQQT
+197 FKLQQS

-448 KPNATR
+448 KPDATR

-585 QFVWYDKG
+585 QFV
-593 VALNPHAY
+593 
-601 A
+601 

>member
-347 DGSIEIEH
+347 DGSLEIEH

-585 QFVWYDKG
+585 QFV
-593 VALNPHAY
+593 
-601 A
+601 

>member
-163 FMLRLNLSVT
+163 FMLRLNISVT

-197 FKLQQT
+197 FKLQQS

-408 LLSDTPVTEITR
+408 LLSNTPVTEITR

-585 QFVWYDKG
+585 QFI
-593 VALNPHAY
+593 
-601 A
+601 

>member
-1 MSAKKTKTKTPKG
+1 MKKQKNANSKG
-14 SIRLVLSYMRP
+14 SIKLVLKFMRP
-25 YFPLILLALL
+25 YYPLIALALL

-45 LAPVVIGK
+45 YAPVVIGD
-53 AVDYIIGENNVDF
+53 AVDYIIGAGNVNL
-66 EKILHYSFILM
+66 EQVMRRAYVLM
-77 GLIALVMV
+77 GLIAVVMV
-85 FQWLGSLCT
+85 FQWLASLCT

-116 PLSYIDNRSHGDMLS
+116 PLSVIDTRAHGDLLS

-153 GIVTVAGTIV
+153 GVVTVAGTIV
-163 FMLRLNLSVT
+163 FMVSLNVSVT

-197 FKLQQT
+197 FKTQQS
-203 KRGELSGLS
+203 KRGELSGLT
-212 EEALSGVKEI
+212 EEVLSGIKVV
-222 KAFGREKISEAEF
+222 KAFNREEIARKEF
-235 DGVNED
+235 DEVDEE
-241 LRKVGV
+241 LRKVGT

-279 IKSGNVGFTVGI
+279 IRSTGGAFTVGM
-291 LSAFLAYANQYTKPF
+291 LSCFLSYAHQYTKPF

-329 LDETEEPS
+329 LEEKEEPD
-337 DDGLPALSYC
+337 DDGLPTLEYC
-347 DGSIEIEH
+347 DGQIDIEH
-355 VNFAYVPDRPLIQ
+355 ADFAYVPSRPLIQ

-375 PGRRVAIVGPTGCG
+375 PGKRVAIVGPTGCG

-399 FYDPQSGRI
+399 FYDVQSGRI
-408 LLSDTPVTEITR
+408 LISNTPVTDIKR
-420 NSLRGSYGM
+420 SSLRGAYGM

-448 KPNATR
+448 KPDATR

-466 HSFIQKLKN
+466 HSFIEKLEN
-475 GYDTV
+475 GYDTI

-521 TEHKIQ
+521 TEQKIQ

-546 STIIDADVILVMRDG
+546 STIADADLILVMRDG
-561 NVIEQGTHAELIE
+561 NVIEQGTHTELLG
-574 KGGFYSQLYNS
+574 KDGFYAELYNS
-585 QFVWYDKG
+585 QFV
-593 VALNPHAY
+593 
-601 A
+601 